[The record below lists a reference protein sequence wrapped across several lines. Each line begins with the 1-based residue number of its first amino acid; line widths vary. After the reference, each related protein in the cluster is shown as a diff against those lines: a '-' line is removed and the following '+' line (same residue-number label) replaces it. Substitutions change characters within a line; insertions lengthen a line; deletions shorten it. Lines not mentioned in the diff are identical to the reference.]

1 MNDKYVEKPI
11 NDIPIQEKLM
21 MERPPL
27 DYYTKPEGSLNAI
40 VQKNIERIKWQKEK
54 AKAESSNRQLNTIE
68 RDAEKLIA

>member
-27 DYYTKPEGSLNAI
+27 DYYTKPEGSLNVI
-40 VQKNIERIKWQKEK
+40 VQKNIDRIKW
-54 AKAESSNRQLNTIE
+54 
-68 RDAEKLIA
+68 